1 MDALPDLPLFPL
13 PDVVLFPGIA
23 LPMYVFEPR
32 YRALL
37 ARVVASGEPFGIV
50 RIAVPSSASDRPF
63 HERVARVGT
72 LAHVREVRP
81 HGDGTSSI
89 RVVGGER
96 FLIEE
101 FDLTQPYLSARAALS
116 PLPHGPERAPELAGA
131 VLANLMRLNPQQRSD
146 LDGLRDADPLLVA
159 SYAATV
165 LPLDPAD
172 REALLAAPDLD
183 ARLEGLLVRMPAE
196 ARQLN

>member
-1 MDALPDLPLFPL
+1 
-13 PDVVLFPGIA
+13 
-23 LPMYVFEPR
+23 
-32 YRALL
+32 
-37 ARVVASGEPFGIV
+37 
-50 RIAVPSSASDRPF
+50 
-63 HERVARVGT
+63 
-72 LAHVREVRP
+72 
-81 HGDGTSSI
+81 
-89 RVVGGER
+89 
-96 FLIEE
+96 
-101 FDLTQPYLSARAALS
+101 
-116 PLPHGPERAPELAGA
+116 
-131 VLANLMRLNPQQRSD
+131 MRLNPQQRSD